1 MLHAFPSAAPSS
13 YEPTEAL
20 LLPSPRELPGLWA
33 VNCLPWAPGRCKAI
47 LTTCFPVGGLKMELA
62 TPQVCT
68 PEEYPCVLFLRALR
82 VHLCVCRHVPVQAQF
97 GTQAQRPFVGR
108 IRRLFSTAS
117 TCQSFPRSSFHSR
130 DSDLPGC
137 WE

>member
-47 LTTCFPVGGLKMELA
+47 LTTCFSVGGLKMELA

-82 VHLCVCRHVPVQAQF
+82 VHLCLEPMLCNKRCTP
-97 GTQAQRPFVGR
+97 
-108 IRRLFSTAS
+108 TAPS
-117 TCQSFPRSSFHSR
+117 PCNEKPAY
-130 DSDLPGC
+130 GNK
-137 WE
+137 E